1 MTRRFV
7 PFGRDWR
14 MGIEVPYSL
23 AVLDHGC
30 LWSCGQC
37 PLDRD
42 ARVLFPGKLRNQLE
56 LIAGRIGDEL
66 ARCGLAPDRLG
77 KLVAYAATDAATPL
91 DAVEPVLRKSLKP
104 VPLVLTIG
112 VPQFYYPGMMVEID
126 VHGATD
132 GLPTAETHRPHHG
145 AQASVVAF
153 GGIVHLRLVL
163 DPGADLS
170 RLRGL
175 VQDLLKGFEAS
186 LDAVVSAH
194 LFLAADAAATAR
206 TETAAAVLGAD
217 PGAAVL
223 AMLPHG
229 AAAIVD
235 IIAEAGATGST
246 SLVVSNGVSL
256 VERRAGK
263 ALGLAARWT
272 GPQQPPAAATR
283 CIMEVLSHRLA
294 AHGFRFA
301 DVVKQQTYYVGAA
314 SEKDL
319 HANMT
324 IRNAYYARP
333 GPASTGLA
341 VHGFLDPNCRITVE
355 VLASRRS

>member
-1 MTRRFV
+1 MTQRFV

-66 ARCGLAPDRLG
+66 ARLAALRRPARQARGLCGNGRSD
-77 KLVAYAATDAATPL
+77 VAGCRRARA
-91 DAVEPVLRKSLKP
+91 RKSLKP

-132 GLPTAETHRPHHG
+132 GPPTAETHRPHHG

-194 LFLAADAAATAR
+194 LFLAAMPPPRHEQRPPPSCSAPIPVR
-206 TETAAAVLGAD
+206 QS
-217 PGAAVL
+217 
-223 AMLPHG
+223 LPCCRMDGSGRRHHRG
-229 AAAIVD
+229 SGRD
-235 IIAEAGATGST
+235 GST

-283 CIMEVLSHRLA
+283 CIMEVLSHVLPRM
-294 AHGFRFA
+294 GS
-301 DVVKQQTYYVGAA
+301 A
-314 SEKDL
+314 SP
-319 HANMT
+319 MW
-324 IRNAYYARP
+324 
-333 GPASTGLA
+333 
-341 VHGFLDPNCRITVE
+341 
-355 VLASRRS
+355 